1 MSFSVDHDPY
11 RLVSSLSRRSSNT
24 AMNLNGF
31 QLEKATWMLYRFIL
45 TMSLRILIECI
56 INVIVLN
63 IERITI
69 DDASLS
75 VTSRRELTRMWH
87 ELGLWLRT

>member
-1 MSFSVDHDPY
+1 
-11 RLVSSLSRRSSNT
+11 
-24 AMNLNGF
+24 
-31 QLEKATWMLYRFIL
+31 
-45 TMSLRILIECI
+45 MSLRILIECI